1 MKNNHSM
8 TPKSKEKKGIRIGT
22 LIVCFLIACG
32 IWLYAQAIDDDI
44 NSKSFNHLQVEVVGN
59 SEFKEKAGYDFHSLN
74 IQNVIVT
81 INGTNRELVK
91 YDAQNIKLIAD
102 ISSPVNN
109 SATIRAYVIDENG
122 ELTEIKNCEVTPPIA
137 TINVAK
143 SVSYSVND
151 TTANL
156 DKEAYN
162 YKLDPLNGTFT
173 VSGPISEVTKISYAR
188 FDLNYENVKE
198 HVGTHSIQL
207 STVSFFDKDGELLF
221 NDTNKN
227 EAVKYDTSSILISVT
242 VESNTS
248 ETESTSSSNDK

>member
-1 MKNNHSM
+1 MKQNHSM
-8 TPKSKEKKGIRIGT
+8 TPKTKEKKGISIGT

-44 NSKSFNHLQVEVVGN
+44 NSKSFNHLQVEVIGN
-59 SEFKEKAGYDFHSLN
+59 SEFKEKSGYDFHSLN

-109 SATIRAYVIDENG
+109 TATIRAYVTDENG
-122 ELTEIKNCEVTPPIA
+122 EMTEIKNCEVTPPVA

-143 SVSYSVND
+143 SVTYSVND
-151 TTANL
+151 MTENL
-156 DKEAYN
+156 DHETYN
-162 YKLDPLNGTFT
+162 YKLEPMNGSFT

-188 FDLNYENVKE
+188 FDLNYESVKDR
-198 HVGTHSIQL
+198 VGTHSLQL
-207 STVSFFDKDGELLF
+207 SAVSFFDENHELLF
-221 NDTNKN
+221 SDSNKN
-227 EAVKYDTSSILISVT
+227 EAIKYDTSSILISVT
-242 VESNTS
+242 VESKIPEN
-248 ETESTSSSNDK
+248 ETTASNNDK